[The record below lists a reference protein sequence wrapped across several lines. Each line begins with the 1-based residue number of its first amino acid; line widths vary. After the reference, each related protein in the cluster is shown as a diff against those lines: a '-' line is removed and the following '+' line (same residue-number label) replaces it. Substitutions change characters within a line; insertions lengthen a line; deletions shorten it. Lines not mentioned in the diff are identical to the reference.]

1 MKLLLLGTYVAV
13 SDGQLIA
20 IHQLPP
26 SAVREAS
33 DEEVASSALTDM
45 AARATIELDKKT
57 ISGVITVQSTADGA
71 QTKMS

>member
-1 MKLLLLGTYVAV
+1 M
-13 SDGQLIA
+13 
-20 IHQLPP
+20 
-26 SAVREAS
+26 REAS

>member
-1 MKLLLLGTYVAV
+1 MTV

-26 SAVREAS
+26 SAIREAS

-45 AARATIELDKKT
+45 AARATIELGKKT
-57 ISGVITVQSTADGA
+57 VSGVVTVQANDTVE
-71 QTKMS
+71 TKIS